1 MTSNLTWILKE
12 LITACI
18 KSVAKSKLHTLGTHD
33 KDKNNETL
41 CKMHARVDPGCL
53 TPDARMQL
61 QRVRERARGML
72 DGQNS

>member
-1 MTSNLTWILKE
+1 MNLSE
-12 LITACI
+12 
-18 KSVAKSKLHTLGTHD
+18 AKSKLYTLENRD

-41 CKMHARVDPGCL
+41 CNMHARVDPGCL
-53 TPDARMQL
+53 TPNARMQL